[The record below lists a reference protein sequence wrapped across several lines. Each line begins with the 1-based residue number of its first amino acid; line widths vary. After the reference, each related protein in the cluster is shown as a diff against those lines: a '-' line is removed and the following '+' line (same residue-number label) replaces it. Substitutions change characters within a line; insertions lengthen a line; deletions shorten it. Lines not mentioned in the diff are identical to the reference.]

1 METKIRTRLV
11 QVYADPAHAWAKVR
25 LKDLFIL
32 GIAEKI
38 TRFSYERGDYVYLE
52 EIQDLLVYRE
62 AIEATGVKLKFKENW
77 TNRRSK
83 IRSYSCYSPR

>member
-1 METKIRTRLV
+1 METKIRTKLV

-32 GIAEKI
+32 DIAEKI
-38 TRFSYERGDYVYLE
+38 TRFSYERGNYVYLE

-83 IRSYSCYSPR
+83 IRSYDMYTPR